1 MSKLFFDQ
9 LIVLDDVE
17 SEIKKVAKSPEEREE
32 LWGLVDEMIHH
43 RVLGCIL
50 DKLPRESHEE
60 FLGKYHA
67 APHDEGLFGYLKE
80 KIGDNVEELIQTE
93 IGGLAYELLEEIRG
107 KETLG
112 GEPPE
117 KKK

>member
-9 LIVLDDVE
+9 LIVLDDLE
-17 SEIKKVAKSPEEREE
+17 SEIKKAAKSPEEREE
-32 LWGLVDEMIHH
+32 LWRLVDEMVHH
-43 RVLGCIL
+43 RVMGCIL

-60 FLGKYHA
+60 FLGKFHA
-67 APHDEGLFGYLKE
+67 APHDEGIMGYLKG
-80 KIGDNVEELIQTE
+80 KIGENVEDLIQTE

-107 KETLG
+107 KEAFG
-112 GEPPE
+112 KEPSE